1 MKDVRGS
8 QNPSEQVNYS
18 NNQRRQ
24 STNRDRG
31 RAEDLDTTQQTM
43 ARLCSWCGNYH
54 KYPRQQ
60 FCPAVRRKC
69 NKCGIMGHFAKVCRK
84 ISNGRVH
91 QQNSNQLQDES
102 EEELFAV
109 DSNKNKN
116 NRNAKKFFAN
126 LALLNGNKTRHIK
139 AQIDSA
145 STCNTIPYDWL
156 VRTFPG
162 CKLKKTSTTI
172 CTYGSQK
179 IAPKGQVTLCCEAK
193 GKFQL
198 LDFLVVD
205 IPKEKPALLSGRDA
219 KIWDI

>member
-1 MKDVRGS
+1 MWYNGTFRES
-8 QNPSEQVNYS
+8 LQ
-18 NNQRRQ
+18 
-24 STNRDRG
+24 
-31 RAEDLDTTQQTM
+31 
-43 ARLCSWCGNYH
+43 
-54 KYPRQQ
+54 
-60 FCPAVRRKC
+60 
-69 NKCGIMGHFAKVCRK
+69 K

-156 VRTFPG
+156 VRNFPG

-219 KIWDI
+219 QNLGYLKIYADEVQAVDAVSGKGKTEAT